1 MNSHLLTG
9 YWVECDNMTEGVD
22 GALQA
27 EPRASV
33 LKVTN
38 DMAADDVLK
47 NRGRIS
53 VRHDIFGQLTSFEGR
68 DVSAPFL

>member
-22 GALQA
+22 GALKA

-33 LKVTN
+33 LKVNLVGAT
-38 DMAADDVLK
+38 AAKSWQDWRDTVDGPVEVDGGARSAL
-47 NRGRIS
+47 S
-53 VRHDIFGQLTSFEGR
+53 TS
-68 DVSAPFL
+68 